1 MTRRARR
8 DKARRLRRRRE
19 ARNEPTSC
27 ASAEDGF
34 RGSGRSG
41 WVAED
46 LAGGWDCGRAGMCGG
61 IRPATGAVP
70 ARLPDWIHAV
80 AGTEPGLPGAADG
93 AASVGRLVGNF
104 DPANSGS
111 IEQRAA
117 ADGGAVPAHPVRT
130 PEALRMDDRSVAHRT

>member
-41 WVAED
+41 WLAED
-46 LAGGWDCGRAGMCGG
+46 LADRWDCGRAGMYGG
-61 IRPATGAVP
+61 ICAATGTVP
-70 ARLPDWIHAV
+70 ARLPDRLHVV
-80 AGTEPGLPGAADG
+80 AGAQPGLHGAADG
-93 AASVGRLVGNF
+93 ATSLGRTV
-104 DPANSGS
+104 
-111 IEQRAA
+111 
-117 ADGGAVPAHPVRT
+117 
-130 PEALRMDDRSVAHRT
+130 

>member
-27 ASAEDGF
+27 ASAENGF
-34 RGSGRSG
+34 RGSGGSG
-41 WVAED
+41 KLAED
-46 LAGGWDCGRAGMCGG
+46 LAGGWDRGRAGMRGG
-61 IRPATGAVP
+61 IRAATGAVP
-70 ARLPDWIHAV
+70 ARLPDRLHAV
-80 AGTEPGLPGAADG
+80 AGTEPGLHGAADG
-93 AASVGRLVGNF
+93 ATSFGWLVGNY

-117 ADGGAVPAHPVRT
+117 ADGGVVSAHPEIGR
-130 PEALRMDDRSVAHRT
+130 AHV